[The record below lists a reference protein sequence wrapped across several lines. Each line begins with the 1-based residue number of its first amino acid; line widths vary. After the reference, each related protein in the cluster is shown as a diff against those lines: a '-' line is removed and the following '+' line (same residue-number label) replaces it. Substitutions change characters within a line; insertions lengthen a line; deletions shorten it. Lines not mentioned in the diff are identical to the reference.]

1 MKLVREIIFL
11 FITMI
16 ITLIICTLATWWN
29 WNNQITDVQLHD
41 VFFDLLP
48 DLSHIEYPITNYIL
62 IGHIIV
68 TMMSFK
74 YNHIIQYV
82 AQFIFLQCILSSIR
96 ALSVSMTILPNI
108 HVYDYCTKEV
118 DNFFQV
124 LAYMIRYG
132 TCGDYMFSGHTVTAF
147 LLYMFGHKHAINY
160 LWEVLSGILFGAQI
174 LFLLL
179 LRWHYSVD
187 ILIAM
192 IITWF
197 IFMFYKRYETLDRW
211 FYFKEFIL
219 SETTKSASQ
228 VGSTVRA
235 RRIVF

>member
-1 MKLVREIIFL
+1 MTLIQEIVFL

-16 ITLIICTLATWWN
+16 ITLTICTLATWWN

-48 DLSHIEYPITNYIL
+48 DLSHMEYPITNYIL
-62 IGHIIV
+62 IGHMISTTLSLEYKHV
-68 TMMSFK
+68 
-74 YNHIIQYV
+74 IQYI
-82 AQFIFLQCILSSIR
+82 AQFIFLQCVISCIR
-96 ALSVSMTILPNI
+96 ALSVTVTTLPNI

-132 TCGDYMFSGHTVTAF
+132 TCGDYMFSGHTASAF
-147 LLYMFGHKHAINY
+147 LLYMFGHKHATNC
-160 LWEVLSGILFGAQI
+160 LWTLWSGILFDAQV

-179 LRWHYSVD
+179 LRWHYTVD

-211 FYFKEFIL
+211 FYFKTFIL
-219 SETTKSASQ
+219 SEPTKSASQ
-228 VGSTVRA
+228 IGPTVRA